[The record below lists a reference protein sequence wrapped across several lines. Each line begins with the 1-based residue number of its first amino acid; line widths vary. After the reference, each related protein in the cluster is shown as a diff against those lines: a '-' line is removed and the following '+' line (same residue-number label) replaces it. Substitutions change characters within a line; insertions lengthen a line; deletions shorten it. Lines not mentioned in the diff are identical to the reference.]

1 MEAQFRDLDTLALTT
16 KDVHRLHVRYSDV
29 HLVLSENA
37 GGGITIRTHD
47 GILVIEPQ
55 ASNAVVI
62 KEKHY

>member
-1 MEAQFRDLDTLALTT
+1 MEAQFRDLDTLVLTT
-16 KDVHRLHVRYSDV
+16 KNMHRLHVRHGGV

-37 GGGITIRTHD
+37 DGGITIRTHD

-62 KEKHY
+62 KEKHG